1 MEREIVCLDTSI
13 LIEFFRKKIKET
25 TALYKL
31 AERNYSFSISA
42 ITSFEI
48 YRGVTPQQK
57 LFWDSLFE
65 EIVIIPFDEAA
76 SKIAASLLQRLT
88 VQNKQIALP
97 DLFIAAT
104 AIHNNLKLVTLNK
117 KDFEKI
123 EILDLLSDF

>member
-13 LIEFFRKKIKET
+13 LIDFFRKKIKET
-25 TALYKL
+25 TAFYKL
-31 AERNYSFSISA
+31 SERNYSFSITA

-48 YRGVTPQQK
+48 YRGVTSAQK

-65 EIVIIPFDEAA
+65 EIDVIPFDEPA
-76 SKIAASLLQRLT
+76 SKIAANLLQKLT
-88 VQNKQIALP
+88 MQNKQIALP

-104 AIHNNLKLVTLNK
+104 AIHKNLKLVTLNK

-123 EILDLLSDF
+123 EDLDLLSDF